1 MLPSFIGS
9 IPYGMRRVT
18 ANMDGYPGPDTQGP
32 EPMRAVAG
40 MGSRANGAHLQSQ
53 RRKETEV
60 SEHDA
65 VKSEDGSGRVE
76 ELTLA
81 AGAWR
86 STGFGAPRRRQGNL
100 AQTQPFPP
108 TGRLRWFAAV
118 PS

>member
-1 MLPSFIGS
+1 MGTPVPI
-9 IPYGMRRVT
+9 RRDRSPC
-18 ANMDGYPGPDTQGP
+18 APLRDG
-32 EPMRAVAG
+32 VAG
-40 MGSRANGAHLQSQ
+40 NGAHLRSQ
-53 RRKETEV
+53 RRKETGV

-100 AQTQPFPP
+100 AQTYLF
-108 TGRLRWFAAV
+108 RLA
-118 PS
+118 